1 MCQSCAD
8 GGRRCRDPR
17 RLKGLTTQQL
27 SPEPVEGRPDV
38 DWRES
43 AAEPAPAVLWDR
55 HPSPIAA
62 EAVAVIAE
70 ARDIEAATTSEILAA
85 LPRGT
90 RPDGL
95 AFRMKSP
102 SSLARKLES
111 KAEAGMVDPNEPQA
125 MQKVSDK
132 LTDIL
137 RYTAISEKHDDL
149 RRTVRSTVKSLQ
161 ASGYTVVEADSSYV
175 DSNPYKGIH
184 VLLRKGDERPI
195 EVQFHSELSQ
205 RVKDD
210 NHLDYE
216 IERDIRQPFAD
227 RAAARAR
234 MVANWSTVPAPQ
246 GLSKIKTI
254 GGVPL
259 VEKSYPNRYKTTDN
273 EETGGD
279 PR

>member
-1 MCQSCAD
+1 
-8 GGRRCRDPR
+8 
-17 RLKGLTTQQL
+17 
-27 SPEPVEGRPDV
+27 
-38 DWRES
+38 
-43 AAEPAPAVLWDR
+43 
-55 HPSPIAA
+55 
-62 EAVAVIAE
+62 VIAE
-70 ARDIEAATTSEILAA
+70 ARDIEATTTSDVLAA
-85 LPRGT
+85 LPPDT

-125 MQKVSDK
+125 MQKISDK

-137 RYTAISEKHDDL
+137 RYTAISHEHDDL
-149 RRTVRSTVKSLQ
+149 PSTVRSTVRRLQ
-161 ASGYTVVEADSSYV
+161 ANGYTVVEADSSYV
-175 DSNPYKGIH
+175 ASNPYKGVH

-205 RVKDD
+205 GVKDE
-210 NHLDYE
+210 NHGDYE
-216 IERDIRQPFAD
+216 IERDLRQSYAE

-234 MVANWSTVPAPQ
+234 MVKRSTTIPTPR
-246 GLSKIKTI
+246 GLTRIKTI

-259 VEKSYPNRYKTTDN
+259 IEKPYPNPYKTTDN
-273 EETGGD
+273 ERTGGD

>member
-17 RLKGLTTQQL
+17 RLKGFTTQQL

-38 DWRES
+38 DWRDSEK
-43 AAEPAPAVLWDR
+43 EPAPAVLWEQY
-55 HPSPIAA
+55 PSPIAA

-70 ARDIEAATTSEILAA
+70 ARDIEAATTSDILAA

-95 AFRMKSP
+95 EFRMKSP

-111 KAEAGMVDPNEPQA
+111 KAEAGMADPNEPQA
-125 MQKVSDK
+125 IQKISDK

-137 RYTAISEKHDDL
+137 RYTAISEQHDNL
-149 RRTVRSTVKSLQ
+149 PSTVRSTVKRLQ
-161 ASGYTVVEADSSYV
+161 ARGYLVVEADSSYV
-175 DSNPYKGIH
+175 DSNPYKAIH
-184 VLLRKGDERPI
+184 VLLRKGSGRPI
-195 EVQFHSELSQ
+195 EVQFHSDLSAK
-205 RVKDD
+205 VKVD

-216 IERDIRQPFAD
+216 IDRDIRQPFAD

-234 MVANWSTVPAPQ
+234 MVANWSAVPAPQ

-279 PR
+279 PQ